1 MSYNVLSDLIITKI
15 LFAST
20 MYNKKEAE
28 NKRTNRERWAII
40 SKYEGETIYS
50 SCGKQYVSN
59 KNNLVILP
67 KGCSYKWKCTKSG
80 HYSVIEFES
89 ELTYDEIMIFPV
101 KNSEKILK
109 IFKNLETARMRNDDI
124 SRLESM
130 RDIYTILSTL
140 AASEPKKY
148 LPSEKQ
154 HKIAPA
160 VNYITENYNIKI
172 KNDELAALVG
182 VSTVYFRKIFTD
194 VYGQSPI
201 DYIRALRIQKAK
213 EMLKSDYGSISDV
226 AEALGYQNIYDF
238 SRTFKKLVGVS
249 PKNFKQ
255 TSDN

>member
-1 MSYNVLSDLIITKI
+1 
-15 LFAST
+15 
-20 MYNKKEAE
+20 
-28 NKRTNRERWAII
+28 
-40 SKYEGETIYS
+40 
-50 SCGKQYVSN
+50 
-59 KNNLVILP
+59 
-67 KGCSYKWKCTKSG
+67 
-80 HYSVIEFES
+80 
-89 ELTYDEIMIFPV
+89 
-101 KNSEKILK
+101 
-109 IFKNLETARMRNDDI
+109 MRNDDI

-140 AASEPKKY
+140 ATSEPKKY

-154 HKIAPA
+154 RKIAPA
-160 VNYITENYNIKI
+160 VNYITENYNMKI
-172 KNDELAALVG
+172 KNDKLAELVG